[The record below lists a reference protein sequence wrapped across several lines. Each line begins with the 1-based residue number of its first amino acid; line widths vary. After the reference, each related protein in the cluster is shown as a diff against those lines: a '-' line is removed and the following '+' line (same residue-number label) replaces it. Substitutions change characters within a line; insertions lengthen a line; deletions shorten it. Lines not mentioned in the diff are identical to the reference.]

1 MPNTVAVNPQG
12 VHQSGSIPGLAVR
25 TQSAQS
31 ELAGEGDV
39 APRETEWLQL
49 IVERARPYMRV
60 VAHPNRDVLDERCEP
75 VGRHRL
81 APTGLPL
88 SLDRR
93 GRSSGH
99 GPDGGPSPTP
109 STAP

>member
-1 MPNTVAVNPQG
+1 MCNLDGRPTFDPGA
-12 VHQSGSIPGLAVR
+12 GLAVR

-49 IVERARPYMRV
+49 VVERARPHMRV

-88 SLDRR
+88 SFDIGADGLAVTAQMA
-93 GRSSGH
+93 GH
-99 GPDGGPSPTP
+99 
-109 STAP
+109 